1 MIQIYPHFF
10 LKPSLSSLSQK
21 KKTIY
26 EQLAALPVFFVDS
39 LAAKEQQLQH
49 LMQCYYTGSLV
60 GS

>member
-49 LMQCYYTGSLV
+49 LCNVITQGLL
-60 GS
+60 